1 MATKAVG
8 LYGLIDALGLK
19 TPAPVVRSEVNAGT
33 RRTVVTAERVLEQ
46 YPMRYATDGTAADLR
61 FAMRYEPIDLGA
73 LSAIFEKVDKSELEA
88 WIRSEPTG
96 IFARRAW
103 YLYELLT
110 GETLDIPDLIPSGYV
125 DLLDAD
131 VHIT

>member
-8 LYGLIDALGLK
+8 LHGLIDALGLK
-19 TPAPVVRSEVNAGT
+19 TPTPAVRSEVNTGA
-33 RRTVVTAERVLEQ
+33 RRTLGTAERVLGQ
-46 YPMRYATDGTAADLR
+46 SPLRYAKDGTAANLR
-61 FAMRYEPIDLGA
+61 FAMRYEPIDLGT
-73 LSAIFEKVDKSELEA
+73 LSAIFEKVDKGELEV

-110 GETLDIPDLIPSGYV
+110 GETLDI
-125 DLLDAD
+125 
-131 VHIT
+131 